1 VKPSVELCIIL
12 KLVISTNYCFD
23 QTSNFEDFI
32 KLKRF
37 DSLAY
42 FSHVLALSSLRKQ
55 KDAERHAIYRK
66 QETVKESSLRKPKV
80 AERLTIT

>member
-1 VKPSVELCIIL
+1 LIKLQTL
-12 KLVISTNYCFD
+12 K
-23 QTSNFEDFI
+23 TSLG
-32 KLKRF
+32 LKRF

-42 FSHVLALSSLRKQ
+42 FSNVFAQSSLRKQ

-66 QETVKESSLRKPKV
+66 QKTIKGSSLRKLKV